1 MEPDIVEVVS
11 RARAGDK
18 EAVEFLAHRAL
29 TLALRTSAATIGS
42 REEAADVAQEVAID
56 VLRGLRS
63 LRDPS
68 HFDTWVYRIT
78 ARRYRITARRAL
90 RFLELRR
97 GRSRAESHLDALG
110 ENEQPSIEIGEAAL
124 AERWSVTP
132 AIRDA
137 LAELP
142 PRQRLA
148 LALRYVADL
157 TDSEIADV
165 LGCRRGTACSLLSR
179 GRSALQA
186 NPLLADLRPSHLQGD
201 C

>member
-1 MEPDIVEVVS
+1 
-11 RARAGDK
+11 
-18 EAVEFLAHRAL
+18 
-29 TLALRTSAATIGS
+29 
-42 REEAADVAQEVAID
+42 
-56 VLRGLRS
+56 
-63 LRDPS
+63 
-68 HFDTWVYRIT
+68 
-78 ARRYRITARRAL
+78 
-90 RFLELRR
+90 LRR

>member
-1 MEPDIVEVVS
+1 MEPDIVEMVS
-11 RARAGDK
+11 RARVGDA
-18 EAVEFLAHRAL
+18 EAIDFLARRAL

-56 VLRGLRS
+56 VLRGLGS

-68 HFDTWVYRIT
+68 LFDAWV
-78 ARRYRITARRAL
+78 YRITARRAL
-90 RFLELRR
+90 RFLQSRR
-97 GRSRAESHLDALG
+97 GRNRAESHLDALS
-110 ENEQPSIEIGEAAL
+110 EHEQPSVEMGEASL
-124 AERWSVTP
+124 AERWSATP
-132 AIRDA
+132 VIRDA

-142 PRQRLA
+142 PRQRIA
-148 LALRYVADL
+148 LALRYVAGL

-186 NPLLADLRPSHLQGD
+186 NPLLADLRSSHLQGD

>member
-18 EAVEFLAHRAL
+18 EAVDFVAHRAL

-68 HFDTWVYRIT
+68 HFDTWV
-78 ARRYRITARRAL
+78 YRITARRAL